1 MASNTPKVIG
11 GVAIGVLIL
20 ILLPLP
26 TWLTW
31 LAVAAVIGLPVVGY
45 LTLDPSQRRRLRER
59 RNRQIGR

>member
-1 MASNTPKVIG
+1 MAGNTPKVIG
-11 GVAIGVLIL
+11 GIAIGVLIL

-26 TWLTW
+26 SWLTW
-31 LAVAAVIGLPVVGY
+31 LAVAAIIGLPVIGY